1 MMLGRPLLQYFC
13 SECNTLLTETDKLID
28 FISSSEEC
36 PKCGSLLSKTLK
48 RQTSERYSSSNKT
61 ASLLIPPKFQT
72 ASRLIFDI
80 EKIDSILK
88 LGIGECICIVG
99 KYSKILAD
107 RLCINALLPE
117 SHGGFGSHNVI
128 IIDAG
133 NSSDVYQCVNF
144 ARQYGFDIK
153 DILRKIIVS
162 RPFTIY
168 QLANLVTYELPRVM
182 REFDTK
188 LIIISDILRMF
199 LDDPQVKVGESR
211 RLIKKIT
218 NTISQFSSNTSVI
231 VSLSS
236 DLPSAY
242 SQMLFPS
249 FDKYMQITNGKSNGV
264 VLVQVKSRKKEDCR
278 IIQLQQRDL
287 QIIPQR

>member
-1 MMLGRPLLQYFC
+1 MTLGRPLLQYFC
-13 SECNTLLTETDKLID
+13 SECNTLLTETDKSID

-48 RQTSERYSSSNKT
+48 RQTPERYDSNRT
-61 ASLLIPPKFQT
+61 ASLLISPKFQT

-99 KYSKILAD
+99 KHSKILAE
-107 RLCINALLPE
+107 RLCISALLPE
-117 SHGGFGSHNVI
+117 SHGGFGSPNVI

-153 DILRKIIVS
+153 DILRRIIVS

-182 REFDTK
+182 RKFDTK

-199 LDDPQVKVGESR
+199 LDDPQVRVGESR

-231 VSLSS
+231 VSLRS
-236 DLPSAY
+236 DPPSAY

-249 FDKYMQITNGKSNGV
+249 FDKCIQITNGESNGV
-264 VLVQVKSRKKEDCR
+264 VLVQVKSRKKEDCG
-278 IIQLQQRDL
+278 IIQLPQRDL
-287 QIIPQR
+287 QIIPQM

>member
-1 MMLGRPLLQYFC
+1 MTLGRPLLQYFC
-13 SECNTLLTETDKLID
+13 SECNTLLTETDKSID

-48 RQTSERYSSSNKT
+48 RQTPERY
-61 ASLLIPPKFQT
+61 
-72 ASRLIFDI
+72 
-80 EKIDSILK
+80 
-88 LGIGECICIVG
+88 
-99 KYSKILAD
+99 D
-107 RLCINALLPE
+107 R
-117 SHGGFGSHNVI
+117 
-128 IIDAG
+128 

-153 DILRKIIVS
+153 DILRRIIVS

-182 REFDTK
+182 RKFDTK

-218 NTISQFSSNTSVI
+218 NTF
-231 VSLSS
+231 
-236 DLPSAY
+236 
-242 SQMLFPS
+242 
-249 FDKYMQITNGKSNGV
+249 
-264 VLVQVKSRKKEDCR
+264 RK
-278 IIQLQQRDL
+278 L
-287 QIIPQR
+287 